1 MLHYR
6 RAELCL
12 RRGEIVEAKLH
23 LRLALAADP
32 QSAFLRKAL
41 DELDRP

>member
-1 MLHYR
+1 MMHYR

-23 LRLALAADP
+23 LQLAMVADQ
-32 QSAFLRKAL
+32 QSTFLRKAL
-41 DELDRP
+41 DDLDRR